1 MMNDTQLQSALAV
14 AVEACRRGAA
24 ELEAWRPRFRVKEKS
39 RADLVT
45 DADTASQK
53 AVKDHIFAEY
63 PDHHFLGE
71 EEAVGKSIE
80 SLRFGDDP
88 TWVCDPLD
96 GTGNYAHGVPA
107 YCVNLALVFH
117 GEPVVAVT
125 LDPRL
130 NELYTAVKGGGAF
143 LNGEPIRVSTIATL
157 GSALLSTGFP
167 SDYEKQL
174 RNLAAWQ
181 RVTKEAQALR
191 RTGSS
196 ALNMAYLAA
205 GRFDGY
211 WCYDN
216 WPWDVLPGVLLVQE
230 AGGTI
235 TNAEGGA
242 FDPFRMDILA
252 TNGPIHASVLAALT
266 AGESDTF

>member
-1 MMNDTQLQSALAV
+1 MKHDLQNYLAV
-14 AVEACRRGAA
+14 AVESCHRGAA
-24 ELEAWRPRFRVKEKS
+24 ELEAWRSKFTVREKS

-45 DADTASQK
+45 DADTASQQ
-53 AVKDHIFAEY
+53 AVKSHLFAAF
-63 PDHHFLGE
+63 PGHHFLGE
-71 EEAVGKSIE
+71 EDSFGKSIE
-80 SLRFGDDP
+80 SLRPAANAPP

-107 YCVNLALVFH
+107 YCVNLALLIDAK
-117 GEPVVAVT
+117 PVVAVT

-130 NELYTAVKGGGAF
+130 NELYTATRGGGAF
-143 LNGEPIRVSTIATL
+143 LNGEPICVSPIASL

-181 RVTKEAQALR
+181 RVSKEAQALR

-216 WPWDVLPGVLLVQE
+216 WPWDVVPGMLLVEE
-230 AGGTI
+230 AGGKV
-235 TNAEGGA
+235 TNASGGP
-242 FDPFRMDILA
+242 FDPFKMDILA
-252 TNGPIHASVLAALT
+252 TNGPIHADVLKALLI
-266 AGESDTF
+266 

>member
-1 MMNDTQLQSALAV
+1 MPALNLDVLLAV

-24 ELEAWRPRFRVKEKS
+24 ELEAWRPRFTVREKS

-45 DADTASQK
+45 DADTASQA
-53 AVKDHIFAEY
+53 AVKDHLLASLPGHAFM
-63 PDHHFLGE
+63 GE
-71 EEAVGKSIE
+71 EDSVGCGIE
-80 SLRFGDDP
+80 SLRLAADAPP

-107 YCVNLALVFH
+107 YCVNLALVIAN
-117 GEPVVAVT
+117 EPVVAVT

-130 NELYTAVKGGGAF
+130 NELYTATQGGGAF
-143 LNGEPIRVSTIATL
+143 LNGSPIRVSPVATL
-157 GSALLSTGFP
+157 ADALLSTGFP
-167 SDYEKQL
+167 SSYEKQL

-181 RVTKEAQALR
+181 RVSKEAQALR

-211 WCYDN
+211 WCFDN
-216 WPWDVLPGVLLVQE
+216 WPWDVLAGVLLVRE
-230 AGGTI
+230 AGGTVS
-235 TNAEGGA
+235 NAVGGP

-252 TNGPIHASVLAALT
+252 TNGPFH
-266 AGESDTF
+266 SDVVNLLRE